1 MDPAQL
7 ERIPVR
13 MQKFVDAG
21 TAAGFVTLA
30 AVKGKVV
37 PLSAVGYQDLET
49 KTPMRT
55 DTIFEVMSLTKAVTA
70 ASILTL
76 VDEGKIS
83 LVDPVEDYVPEFK
96 GQLDATL
103 PERQGACRSGA
114 GFLRRGPS
122 PDISGVLTMVEENRF
137 DIGMA
142 RKDAD
147 ELHAAITSISDDAD
161 WGAHGYLCVSMYKH
175 TTDCRTGRQPS
186 KVMGTGGKILRI
198 AA

>member
-1 MDPAQL
+1 
-7 ERIPVR
+7 

-37 PLSAVGYQDLET
+37 QLSAVGYQDLET

-122 PDISGVLTMVEENRF
+122 PESSRWSRRICSISGWRERMRTSSAPPAVSTPSRNVL
-137 DIGMA
+137 
-142 RKDAD
+142 
-147 ELHAAITSISDDAD
+147 ISA
-161 WGAHGYLCVSMYKH
+161 K
-175 TTDCRTGRQPS
+175 
-186 KVMGTGGKILRI
+186 
-198 AA
+198 